1 MGVKVRST
9 TLYYQQILHGDVP
22 CRIFPR
28 SLRDGDKGSKK
39 MFYVFV
45 VAGLLLS
52 ILPYYFL
59 WDRMTVLERICLV
72 VFDALGILVLLVYII
87 FKIVYALLH

>member
-1 MGVKVRST
+1 
-9 TLYYQQILHGDVP
+9 
-22 CRIFPR
+22 
-28 SLRDGDKGSKK
+28 

-52 ILPYYFL
+52 IPLYYFL

>member
-1 MGVKVRST
+1 
-9 TLYYQQILHGDVP
+9 
-22 CRIFPR
+22 
-28 SLRDGDKGSKK
+28 